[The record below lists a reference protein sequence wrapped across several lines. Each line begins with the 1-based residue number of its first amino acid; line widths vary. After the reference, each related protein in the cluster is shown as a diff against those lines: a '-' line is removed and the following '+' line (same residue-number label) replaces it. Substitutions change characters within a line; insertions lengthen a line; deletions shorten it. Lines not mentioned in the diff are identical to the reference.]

1 MPTISCG
8 HCGGTHASAAE
19 VRNCFQTNPEA
30 VVAGDDAPPLEEPP
44 PVNAAPRASS
54 GPARS
59 SSGGGSRP
67 SPTVAP
73 EPEPVALAPNW
84 DRLAGPAI
92 LGRSV
97 LVRSGDP
104 APEPWADAPR
114 LVVDRTDLTEL
125 QRIHADRIAAVL
137 EFDDDLPADDPILQV
152 PLHDLDPQTDVGEER
167 LRHLLTANVVDARI
181 PSAPTFQPITR
192 ALAAG
197 ASLSEVTDVEGPDG
211 PLWCDGGPLDWFDD
225 EHPVVPAVHLAAGL
239 LRPLASAEPSADLA
253 PDQLAAVRHGGGGA
267 RIVAPA
273 GSGKTRVLTERAR
286 HLIND
291 RGVDPRSICL
301 VAFNVRAREEMQ
313 ARTTDLPGL
322 EIRTLNSL
330 ALAIANGTGGFATPA
345 GRTRQLQMI
354 DERQVRKLLEPM
366 IKTRRAAMTDPLAV
380 WVEAVGAARLRL
392 RAPHLVEED
401 FDGDVDGLTTVL
413 PAFREKLQP
422 RGVLDFTEQIIA
434 AIEVL
439 LTDPN
444 ARRVARRLC
453 RVLLVDEFQD
463 LAPAHLL
470 LVRLLAGPTADVFG
484 VGDDDQTIYGYT
496 GASPDWL
503 IRFADFFPGAR
514 THDLQ
519 VNYRCP
525 PEVVSKVSNLLTHN
539 RRRVDKTIDAR
550 PGRLATD
557 GVTATKS
564 DNPITSVTAHIDQ
577 LLADG
582 ASPSD
587 IAVLTRVNATLLAP
601 QIALRQRGIS
611 TNQAVHESFLS
622 RTGVAGALAWIDL
635 ATAPDRLLPGSD
647 LAIAARRPP
656 RALSAR
662 VVEWIAEKRDLA
674 ELTAMADRL
683 REVRDQEKVHG
694 FVTDLDHMRSLAR
707 GGASTV
713 ELLTAIRDDIGLGGA
728 LEGKL
733 DASRRSVDRSAHGD
747 DLQALLAIADLQ
759 PDPNAFVGWL
769 KTRLL
774 AQPPEGP
781 QVMLATIHKVKG
793 REWPHVVVFEASDG
807 LLPHRLSEDMEEE
820 RRLFHVAVTRCSETV
835 LIAAGPEPSP
845 FIREL
850 ASPRDPNAPEPEPA
864 PKPER
869 LGRSSNAPVAT
880 DSSPAGVELR
890 ERIRQWRLD
899 RAKADDVPAFVVFN
913 DRTMDEIVARK
924 PTTPQQLLAVP
935 GIGPA
940 KVRNYG
946 DELIELISQP

>member
-8 HCGGTHASAAE
+8 HCGGTHASASE
-19 VRNCFQTNPEA
+19 VRDCFQINPEQIA
-30 VVAGDDAPPLEEPP
+30 VDDAPPAEEPP
-44 PVNAAPRASS
+44 PPQASAGRGATASPGAARRAS
-54 GPARS
+54 
-59 SSGGGSRP
+59 
-67 SPTVAP
+67 VAATP
-73 EPEPVALAPNW
+73 EPAAVTLEPDW
-84 DRLAGPAI
+84 ERLAGPTI

-97 LVRSGDP
+97 LVRPGDP
-104 APEPWADAPR
+104 APPPWADAPR
-114 LVVDRTDLTEL
+114 IAVHPADLTEV

-137 EFDDDLPADDPILQV
+137 EYDGDLPDADPVLDV
-152 PLHDLDPQTDVGEER
+152 ALHELDPDTELDGER
-167 LRHLLTANVVDARI
+167 FRHLLTANVIDARD
-181 PSAPTFQPITR
+181 PSSPTFHPISL

-197 ASLSEVTDVEGPDG
+197 ATESPTGDVAGPYG
-211 PLWCDGGPLDWFDD
+211 PIWCDGGPLDWFDD
-225 EHPVVPAVHLAAGL
+225 ETVPVVPAVHLCAGL
-239 LRPLASAEPSADLA
+239 LAPVQIAEPTAELA

-286 HLIND
+286 HLIVD
-291 RGVDPRSICL
+291 RGIDPQSICL

-313 ARTTDLPGL
+313 ERTTDLPGL

-330 ALAIANGTGGFATPA
+330 ALAIANGTGGFAVPA
-345 GRTRQLQMI
+345 GRNRQLQMI

-401 FDGDVDGLTTVL
+401 FDGDVDGLSTVL

-422 RGVLDFTEQIIA
+422 RGVMDFTEQIVA

-470 LVRLLAGPTADVFG
+470 LVRLLAGPEANVFG

-525 PEVVSKVSNLLTHN
+525 PEVVSKVSNLLSHN

-550 PGRLATD
+550 PGRLATN

-564 DNPITSVTAHIDQ
+564 DNPITSVTTHIDK
-577 LLADG
+577 LLAEG

-601 QIALRQRGIS
+601 QVALRQRGIS
-611 TNQAVHESFLS
+611 TNQAVFDSFLA

-662 VVEWIAEKRDLA
+662 VVEWIAEKRDLG

-694 FVTDLDHMRSLAR
+694 FVTDLDHMRTLAR
-707 GGASTV
+707 SGASTV

-728 LEGKL
+728 LERKL

-747 DLQALLAIADLQ
+747 DLQALIAIADLQ
-759 PDPNAFVGWL
+759 PDPSEFVGWL
-769 KTRLL
+769 KTRLV

-807 LLPHRLSEDMEEE
+807 LLPHRLSEDLEEE
-820 RRLFHVAVTRCSETV
+820 RRLFHVAVTRCSESV

-845 FIREL
+845 FIKEL
-850 ASPRDPNAPEPEPA
+850 ASARDPNAPEPEPT
-864 PKPER
+864 PRPDR
-869 LGRSSNAPVAT
+869 MVRSSNAPAVT

-890 ERIRQWRLD
+890 ERIRQWRLE
-899 RAKADDVPAFVVFN
+899 RAKNDDVPAFVVFN
-913 DRTMDEIVARK
+913 DRTLDEIVARK
-924 PTTPQQLLAVP
+924 PTTSQQLLAVP

-946 DELIELISQP
+946 DELIELIGST